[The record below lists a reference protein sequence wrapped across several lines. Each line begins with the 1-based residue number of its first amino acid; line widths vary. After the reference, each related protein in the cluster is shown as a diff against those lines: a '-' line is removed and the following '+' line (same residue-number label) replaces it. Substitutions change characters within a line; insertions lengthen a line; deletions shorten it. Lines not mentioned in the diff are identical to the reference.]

1 MSWVAPYVGIP
12 DLAKGRSRAGTD
24 CWGLA
29 MLVYRDIKRIDLP
42 DYAAEYLDD
51 RDHAE
56 IGAIARREKFAT
68 RWRLVAEPQ
77 EFDLLLFVVAR
88 HDSHVGIHLAP
99 GQMLHVVKDDY
110 SKIGRYDAASWAGRL
125 AGTYRWVG

>member
-1 MSWVAPYVGIP
+1 MNWAAPYVGIP
-12 DLAKGRSRAGTD
+12 DRAKGRSSMGAD

-29 MLVYRDIKRIDLP
+29 MLVYREVKGIDLP

-56 IGAIARREKFAT
+56 IGAIARREKVAQ
-68 RWRLVAEPQ
+68 RWRVVVEPK
-77 EFDLLLFVVAR
+77 EFDLLLFSVAR
-88 HDSHVGIHLAP
+88 HDSHVGIHVGP

-110 SKIGRYDAASWAGRL
+110 AKIARYDVAPWAGRL
-125 AGTYRWVG
+125 VGGYRWVG